1 MLKKIKSFVS
11 FFLIPALI
19 LSVFQAVDL
28 HSVFADEPADSSQ
41 TSIYVNTEWPSYPSI
56 YAEAGVLIDAA
67 SGTVLYE
74 KLPQPDVSCQYY
86 KDNDHHAGIGIW

>member
-74 KLPQPDVSCQYY
+74 KNCH
-86 KDNDHHAGIGIW
+86 N